1 MPVFFWTDILIFF
14 LIALAVGF
22 ALYASGKE
30 HLRLPWREVGRSP
43 VAMSALV
50 VLAVYVVIGVL
61 DSIHYK
67 PALDSGD
74 GNGKTQY
81 SSEVLSL
88 FDRLDYRVCVN
99 GRRKPTRRRLRSI
112 CSARKWWSCPMAHNS
127 ATSRA
132 WSTAALTWR
141 TPGKSSVILPGLRS
155 GL

>member
-1 MPVFFWTDILIFF
+1 MPVLFWTDILIFF

-50 VLAVYVVIGVL
+50 VLTVYVVIGVM

-67 PALDSGD
+67 PALDTED
-74 GNGKTQY
+74 GSGKTQF

-88 FDRLDYRVCVN
+88 FD
-99 GRRKPTRRRLRSI
+99 S
-112 CSARKWWSCPMAHNS
+112 
-127 ATSRA
+127 
-132 WSTAALTWR
+132 LT
-141 TPGKSSVILPGLRS
+141 TGLRERQEKTRTVEDTYSAPPCAARTRDDPVDGS
-155 GL
+155 GHLHDQERGHRTDAS